1 MRGRDDDAGRERPTF
16 AHLLVRTLASAGLL
30 YGLVATA
37 LAGVVLTDG
46 GDRLGHRIDGGT
58 GQGANHGAN
67 HGADH
72 RSATVSDVVERPMW
86 RPADRRRFPDCV
98 DIATWTVE
106 HVPAS
111 VVVVRRG
118 GATERMSFDEAFR
131 RASSTR
137 PGDDVWTIGACR

>member
-16 AHLLVRTLASAGLL
+16 GHLLVRTLASAGLL

-37 LAGVVLTDG
+37 LAGVVLADG
-46 GDRLGHRIDGGT
+46 GDRLGDRIDGGA
-58 GQGANHGAN
+58 G
-67 HGADH
+67 H
-72 RSATVSDVVERPMW
+72 RSAAVSEVAQRPMW
-86 RPADRRRFPDCV
+86 GAADRRRFPDCV

-118 GATERMSFDEAFR
+118 GATVRMSFDEAFR